1 MSKFY
6 QWLGNDLLLNLSVQ
20 PNAKHDEL
28 VAEYG
33 DNLKVRI
40 TALPVKNK
48 ANKYLL
54 HYLSKIFDVPSS
66 HIKGENKRYKRVR
79 MSSPQN
85 IPEFINN
92 N

>member
-1 MSKFY
+1 M
-6 QWLGNDLLLNLSVQ
+6 LLNLSVQ

-28 VAEYG
+28 VSEYG
-33 DNLKVRI
+33 DSLKVRI

-54 HYLSKIFDVPSS
+54 HYLSKIFDIPSS
-66 HIKGENKRYKRVR
+66 HIKLIKGENQRYKRVKI
-79 MSSPQN
+79 SSPQK